1 VKEKKVLVLL
11 LGWRIFPERGRNK
24 ITIIIFLVFASK
36 EGGGIEAMNLFS
48 LADDRAQE
56 KMTLEQSSI
65 LIVDDE
71 EYNLDVLEQFLL
83 VKNYRVLSACTGLDA
98 LMILESED
106 IDLIL
111 LDVMMPGMN
120 GYDVL
125 REIRASKDRYIPV
138 IMITALNSKE
148 DKIRALE
155 EGSDDFLNKP
165 IDKYELY
172 ARVHTLLRT
181 RHYYKQLATAKQR
194 LENEVARQT
203 AELQE
208 ALRNLQLLNQKLG
221 DSHRE
226 IVERLSSAAEF
237 KDPETAA
244 HIQRISHYCGVL
256 ARAMGMDEEEVKLLI
271 QASPMH
277 DIGKIGV
284 PDQILLKQG
293 KLTPE
298 EFDKMKEHTLIG
310 YKILNGSDSPLLK
323 LASEI
328 ALSHHEKYD
337 GSGYPYGLT
346 GADIPLSGRIVAV
359 VDVFDALTSRRPYK
373 EPYPNEKAYEIIR
386 QGSGIHFDPEIVR
399 LFFENLAE
407 IVEIQKQYQE

>member
-1 VKEKKVLVLL
+1 
-11 LGWRIFPERGRNK
+11 
-24 ITIIIFLVFASK
+24 
-36 EGGGIEAMNLFS
+36 MNLFS
-48 LADDRAQE
+48 LTNELEKE
-56 KMTLEQSSI
+56 KMALGRSNI

-71 EYNLDVLEQFLL
+71 EYNLDVLEQLL
-83 VKNYRVLSACTGLDA
+83 TVKNYRVLSACTGGDA
-98 LMILESED
+98 LLILNNED

-120 GYDVL
+120 GYEVL
-125 REIRASKDRYIPV
+125 REIRALKERYIPV
-138 IMITALNSKE
+138 IMVTALDSKE

-181 RHYYKQLATAKQR
+181 RHYYKQLAMAKQR
-194 LENEVARQT
+194 LENEVMRRT

-208 ALRNLQLLNQKLG
+208 ALAALRLLNNKLE

-256 ARAMGMDEEEVKLLI
+256 ARAMDMGEDEVNLMI
-271 QASPMH
+271 HASPMH

-284 PDQILLKQG
+284 PDQILLKPG

-298 EFDKMKEHTLIG
+298 EFEKMKEHTLIG
-310 YKILNGSDSPLLK
+310 YKILSGSDSTLLK

-337 GSGYPYGLT
+337 GSGYPYGLS
-346 GADIPLSGRIVAV
+346 GEEIPLSGRIVAV

-386 QGSGIHFDPEIVR
+386 QGSGTHFDPKIVELFFGNLSEIVR
-399 LFFENLAE
+399 
-407 IVEIQKQYQE
+407 IQKQYQD

>member
-1 VKEKKVLVLL
+1 MNVYSLANHE
-11 LGWRIFPERGRNK
+11 I
-24 ITIIIFLVFASK
+24 K
-36 EGGGIEAMNLFS
+36 EGVEI
-48 LADDRAQE
+48 
-56 KMTLEQSSI
+56 EQSNI

-71 EYNLDVLEQFLL
+71 EYNLDVLEQLL
-83 VKNYRVLSACTGLDA
+83 VVKNYRVLSASSGMDA
-98 LMILESED
+98 LMTLESED

-120 GYDVL
+120 GYEVL
-125 REIRASKDRYIPV
+125 REIRAMEECYIPV
-138 IMITALNSKE
+138 VMVTALDSKE

-155 EGSDDFLNKP
+155 EGCDDFLNKP

-181 RHYYKQLATAKQR
+181 RHYYKQLARTKQR
-194 LENEVARQT
+194 LENKVVSRT

-208 ALRNLQLLNQKLG
+208 ALAALKLLNSKLE

-244 HIQRISHYCGVL
+244 HIQRISHYSGVMAQAL
-256 ARAMGMDEEEVKLLI
+256 GMSEEQVNLII

-284 PDQILLKQG
+284 PDHILLKPG
-293 KLTPE
+293 KLTLE
-298 EFDKMKEHTLIG
+298 EFEKMKEHTLIG

-328 ALSHHEKYD
+328 AISHHEKYD
-337 GSGYPYGLT
+337 GSGYPYGLS
-346 GADIPLSGRIVAV
+346 GEAIPLSGRIVAV

-373 EPYPNEKAYEIIR
+373 DPYPNEKAYEIIR
-386 QGSGIHFDPEIVR
+386 RGSGTHFDPQIVQ
-399 LFFENLAE
+399 LFFDSLPE
-407 IVEIQKQYQE
+407 IIRIQNQYQE